1 VVTFRAVERFDAILR
16 QAVALLAP
24 NATLALLIGVAQ
36 IPHLTALDTLDWRP
50 PIPVP
55 QSHTRVLSIGVL
67 R

>member
-1 VVTFRAVERFDAILR
+1 VVTLRAVERFDAILL
-16 QAVALLAP
+16 QAVDFLAP

-36 IPHLTALDTLDWRP
+36 IPHLTTLTTLNWRP

-67 R
+67 Q

>member
-16 QAVALLAP
+16 QTVALLAP

-36 IPHLTALDTLDWRP
+36 IPHLTTLATLDWHP